1 MVQLKEPKLQS
12 ESMKIEK
19 EKKNINRFKSWILKR
34 QVLHKFSV

>member
-19 EKKNINRFKSWILKR
+19 EKKNINRVKVEI
-34 QVLHKFSV
+34 

>member
-19 EKKNINRFKSWILKR
+19 EKKTSIDLK
-34 QVLHKFSV
+34 VEI

>member
-19 EKKNINRFKSWILKR
+19 EKKTSIDLK
-34 QVLHKFSV
+34 VEF